1 MARKKLSRRRSRK
14 YSRKPSRKE
23 SRKRSRK
30 SRKPSRK
37 KSRKRSRKSR
47 RRQRS
52 RKPSRKKSSSNKKL
66 LAKYKIKAYVIHCYK
81 KKPSAKVQRLIKNLK
96 KVGISASVYPCIN
109 YKSEWLNKDG
119 TPNATFKSLYKNKY
133 IDARANMFGVEHAIA
148 MSHKLAL
155 HKIHSSK
162 SCKYGLILED
172 DVVLHKNF
180 DKLLD
185 NMLTAITNHKSK
197 RIRNFGLFYLWNS
210 NAANT
215 RSKLKKV
222 INDPLIMEETMQHNG
237 GGVAYMV
244 SKEFAK
250 LEMRRPFPIK
260 DTSDVHNGY
269 VAFKRYHRRM
279 AFLSIKMKHNEEAK
293 KCLRKLPR
301 IIRARWYDDD
311 CITSPLVHTN
321 WYENSSS
328 HGDGEDD
335 DFTLQDDWEYFSLLQ
350 RGKKTKVPKKY
361 IIK

>member
-1 MARKKLSRRRSRK
+1 
-14 YSRKPSRKE
+14 
-23 SRKRSRK
+23 
-30 SRKPSRK
+30 
-37 KSRKRSRKSR
+37 
-47 RRQRS
+47 
-52 RKPSRKKSSSNKKL
+52 L
-66 LAKYKIKAYVIHCYK
+66 LAKYKIKAYIIHCYK
-81 KKPSAKVQRLIKNLK
+81 KKPSAKVQRLVKNLK

-133 IDARANMFGVEHAIA
+133 IDVRAEMMGVEHAIA

-162 SCKYGLILED
+162 SCNYGLILED
-172 DVVLHKNF
+172 DVVLHKKF
-180 DKLLD
+180 DVLLD
-185 NMLTAITNHKSK
+185 NMLAAIINHKSK

-222 INDPLIMEETMQHNG
+222 INDPLIMEETKQHNG

-293 KCLRKLPR
+293 KCVRKLPR

-321 WYENSSS
+321 WYENSTS
-328 HGDGEDD
+328 HGDGEDE
-335 DFTLQDDWEYFSLLQ
+335 DFTLHDWEHFSLLQ
-350 RGKKTKVPKKY
+350 RGKKTNVPKKY